1 MSRLT
6 DSQIRKHLQRSR
18 TEQESIPDGG
28 VPGLAL
34 RIGSQNSATWTLLLR
49 VTGEGGSSERGSQR
63 IGRRYRVTLGK
74 YPFVGI
80 EAARAK
86 ATDYLHR
93 SKGGNNPVKELEK
106 AATAKGLTIE
116 ALAHRYVT
124 EYVHSRQL
132 RSAPRIE
139 SALKVHI
146 IPSIGGELVDRLNR
160 ENVRELLGKA
170 RVHDKNRHTGRGRRS
185 QGGVEAA
192 RTAIVVL
199 RAMLTWA
206 IDEELVR
213 RHDNPAS
220 KMARNLPAKQAKERV
235 LSLEEARAVWR
246 AAESAGY
253 AFGTHAQ
260 LMLLTGCRAGEWA
273 KALWGWVDLE
283 QGLFVIPASAYKS
296 RHVHV
301 VPLVSQAVEILKR
314 IPRGRAGDFIFSSAK
329 GAIPVKGIGKFY
341 RTRLMREIIAERG
354 EAFVEPFTSHD
365 LRRTVATRLAEALG
379 FGGEQLIRR
388 VLGHSDGSVTAI
400 YNRYGYV
407 REMRACLEGWAND
420 LLGRP
425 AAEPEQSILPELE
438 RLPPASRP
446 RARVDPPMQ
455 LPLLPPGTG

>member
-1 MSRLT
+1 M
-6 DSQIRKHLQRSR
+6 
-18 TEQESIPDGG
+18 
-28 VPGLAL
+28 
-34 RIGSQNSATWTLLLR
+34 
-49 VTGEGGSSERGSQR
+49 
-63 IGRRYRVTLGK
+63 
-74 YPFVGI
+74 
-80 EAARAK
+80 
-86 ATDYLHR
+86 
-93 SKGGNNPVKELEK
+93 
-106 AATAKGLTIE
+106 
-116 ALAHRYVT
+116 

-146 IPSIGGELVDRLNR
+146 ISRIGGELVDRLNR
-160 ENVRELLGKA
+160 EHVRELLGKA
-170 RVHDKNRHTGRGRRS
+170 RVQDKNHHTGRGRRS

-220 KMARNLPAKQAKERV
+220 KMARNWPPKQAKERV
-235 LSLEEARAVWR
+235 LSLDEARAVRR
-246 AAESAGY
+246 AAESTGY
-253 AFGTHAQ
+253 TFGTHAQ

-273 KALWGWVDLE
+273 KARWGWVDLE

-301 VPLVSQAVEILKR
+301 VPLVSHAVEILKR

-407 REMRACLEGWAND
+407 REMRACLEGWANE
-420 LLGRP
+420 LLGVP
-425 AAEPEQSILPELE
+425 SIAPSVPQTQVVAGLSADSRQRETVGLPT
-438 RLPPASRP
+438 
-446 RARVDPPMQ
+446 Q
-455 LPLLPPGTG
+455 LSLLPPGTRLS